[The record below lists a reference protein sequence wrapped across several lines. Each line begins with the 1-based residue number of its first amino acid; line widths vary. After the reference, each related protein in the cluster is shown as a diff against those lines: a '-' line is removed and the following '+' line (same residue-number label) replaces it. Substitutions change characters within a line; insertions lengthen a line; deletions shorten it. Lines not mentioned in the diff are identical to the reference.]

1 MSVLAA
7 LAVALIAWSVHG
19 VAQRPLAVVLAG
31 SAAALAAGAALGLA
45 LYPWTDLPVL
55 GFAVAGGVLV
65 GRRLAPRPM
74 PMLVL
79 LAVLAA
85 LDAIQIV
92 APGPGPGPGAT
103 GSAAP
108 AWYFYGMLVIDI
120 AWSHNRVGIFDVV
133 LIAAMVEHARRRG
146 LPFAVGAAPGVLAF
160 VAAGV
165 AVLVFGPLNLPLV
178 PFLFAGWLATG
189 IAVRIAVCPASRRRN
204 PPHDDHVVSALREG
218 EICLTPK

>member
-31 SAAALAAGAALGLA
+31 SAAALATGAALGLG

-65 GRRLAPRPM
+65 GRRLPPRPM

-79 LAVLAA
+79 LAGLAA

-92 APGPGPGPGAT
+92 APGPGPSPGAT
-103 GSAAP
+103 GGAAP
-108 AWYFYGMLVIDI
+108 AWYFYGMLVIDT
-120 AWSHNRVGIFDVV
+120 ASSHTGVGIFDVL

-160 VAAGV
+160 VAADV

-178 PFLFAGWLATG
+178 PFLLAGWLVTG
-189 IAVRIAVCPASRRRN
+189 LAVRIAGVPSRSETKPTAR
-204 PPHDDHVVSALREG
+204 
-218 EICLTPK
+218 

>member
-1 MSVLAA
+1 MSILVA
-7 LAVALIAWSVHG
+7 LAVAMIAWSVRR
-19 VAQRPLAVVLAG
+19 VAQGPLAIMFAG
-31 SAAALAAGAALGLA
+31 SAVALAAGAALGLA

-74 PMLVL
+74 PMLVF

-85 LDAIQIV
+85 LDAIQII

-108 AWYFYGMLVIDI
+108 AWYFYGMLVIDT
-120 AWSHNRVGIFDVV
+120 AWSHTRVGIFDVL

-146 LPFAVGAAPGVLAF
+146 LPFGVGAAPGVLAF
-160 VAAGV
+160 VAAGA

-189 IAVRIAVCPASRRRN
+189 IVVRITGMPSQSERKPTAR
-204 PPHDDHVVSALREG
+204 
-218 EICLTPK
+218 

>member
-1 MSVLAA
+1 VSVLAA

-31 SAAALAAGAALGLA
+31 SAVVLAAGAALGLA

-65 GRRLAPRPM
+65 GRRLPPRPM

-92 APGPGPGPGAT
+92 ASGPGPGPEAT

-108 AWYFYGMLVIDI
+108 AWYFYGMLVINT
-120 AWSHNRVGIFDVV
+120 AWSHTGVGIFDVLV
-133 LIAAMVEHARRRG
+133 IAAIVEHARRRG
-146 LPFAVGAAPGVLAF
+146 LPFAVGAAPGVLGF
-160 VAAGV
+160 VAADV
-165 AVLVFGPLNLPLV
+165 AVLAFGPLDLPLV
-178 PFLFAGWLATG
+178 PFLLAGWLATG
-189 IAVRIAVCPASRRRN
+189 VAVRIAGVPDQSEAKPSTR
-204 PPHDDHVVSALREG
+204 
-218 EICLTPK
+218 

>member
-1 MSVLAA
+1 MSILAA

-31 SAAALAAGAALGLA
+31 SAAALAAGAVLGLA

-65 GRRLAPRPM
+65 GRRLSPRPM

-92 APGPGPGPGAT
+92 ASGPGPSPGAT
-103 GSAAP
+103 GDAAP
-108 AWYFYGMLVIDI
+108 AWYFYGMLVIDT
-120 AWSHNRVGIFDVV
+120 AWSHTGVGIFDVLV
-133 LIAAMVEHARRRG
+133 IAAMVEHARRRG

-160 VAAGV
+160 VAADV
-165 AVLVFGPLNLPLV
+165 AVLVLGPLNLPLV
-178 PFLFAGWLATG
+178 PFLLAGWLATG
-189 IAVRIAVCPASRRRN
+189 LAVRIAGVPGQSGTKPTAR
-204 PPHDDHVVSALREG
+204 
-218 EICLTPK
+218 